1 MKLFCIFV
9 LIACSAF
16 VSCDDTEDLEPMT
29 VEPRDPARDAA
40 DLELAK
46 TVATKFAADLMKVR
60 KSEDIHDL
68 TNNLMDTLVFN
79 MCDNRLYKA
88 HFVAFS
94 THALIEEE
102 KYPTDLTLEPTSA
115 YTRGNDLS
123 MLAKASGFVFE
134 ANDEVILDFKKQEDG
149 SYKLSQGT
157 IVTCKYE

>member
-1 MKLFCIFV
+1 MSF
-9 LIACSAF
+9 
-16 VSCDDTEDLEPMT
+16 P
-29 VEPRDPARDAA
+29 
-40 DLELAK
+40 
-46 TVATKFAADLMKVR
+46 
-60 KSEDIHDL
+60 
-68 TNNLMDTLVFN
+68 
-79 MCDNRLYKA
+79 A